1 MMDKIENAVASA
13 VVRWRIADEG
23 GRRSGPPTAPVYMA
37 TAVFALGD
45 ESEVQP
51 GWPASADQLSILLE
65 KTGEL
70 DDGGWSCVVG
80 FLVPDLARPHLH
92 PDAELLVLEGPRT
105 VAVAHITEVFAAEH
119 SE

>member
-1 MMDKIENAVASA
+1 
-13 VVRWRIADEG
+13 
-23 GRRSGPPTAPVYMA
+23 MA

-70 DDGGWSCVVG
+70 DDGRWSCAVG
-80 FLVPDLARPHLH
+80 FLVPDLARSHLQH
-92 PDAELLVLEGPRT
+92 PGAELLVLEGPRT
-105 VAVAHITEVFAAEH
+105 VAVAHITEVFAPEQ
-119 SE
+119 SG